1 MKATEIREL
10 TIKELEER
18 IDNEKNILIKQK
30 LNHAISP
37 LDNPQKI
44 KETRRNIAR
53 LMTILHQK
61 QLNETSNDKE

>member
-1 MKATEIREL
+1 MKAAELHEL

-18 IDNEKNILIKQK
+18 IDNERNLLTKQS

-44 KETRRNIAR
+44 KETRRNVAR
-53 LMTILHQK
+53 MLTVLRQK
-61 QLNETSNDKE
+61 QLNESK